1 MDMDLTMKLI
11 HRGTDQGTRSN
22 FHPIGLNRES
32 NDSDHF
38 LLNSGNRGKNLFA
51 ATDAKKN
58 RFLAPFVR
66 RGSPLPVPYLSV
78 RVRGSI

>member
-1 MDMDLTMKLI
+1 MRVNIRTKNTQKNWYQI
-11 HRGTDQGTRSN
+11 C
-22 FHPIGLNRES
+22 
-32 NDSDHF
+32 
-38 LLNSGNRGKNLFA
+38 LNSGNRGKNLFA